1 MMRRY
6 DAYLIQVSVYLFLT
20 HIRTKCNTA
29 ELLQKQF
36 VAVNEERTVGFCNF
50 DLRGCEIQQYMIL

>member
-6 DAYLIQVSVYLFLT
+6 DAYLIQVSLYLFLT

-29 ELLQKQF
+29 ELLEKQF
-36 VAVNEERTVGFCNF
+36 VAVNEERTDAVVKFNST
-50 DLRGCEIQQYMIL
+50 